1 MERFFFKTPEVRKV
15 AYFSMEIG
23 LISDMPTYSGGLG
36 ILAGDTIKSAADL
49 SVPMVA
55 ITLVHEKGYF
65 SQKINDKGEQSE
77 IPSNW
82 RKEEFLEPLDAEII
96 VLIEGREVR
105 VKCWKKTYKGIKNY
119 EVPILFLDTN
129 VPGNSEYD
137 KTLTSY
143 LYGGDTKYRFCQEMV
158 LGIGGMRILRALGY
172 NEIRK
177 FHMNEGHACLLTLEL
192 LKDNYYHDVDDIKK
206 KCVFTTHTPVPAGH
220 DKFDRELVKQLMP
233 DFPFNVPELY
243 DDEKKINMTLIGLH
257 FSNYINGV
265 AKKHGEVSREMFP
278 NYPIHSIT
286 NGVHS
291 ATWTCEAFQE
301 LFDKHIPEWKH
312 DSFTLRYV
320 AGIPAKEIF
329 EAHEKAKKM
338 LIDEI
343 NKRHNAKFE
352 QDVLTIGFAR
362 RATAYKRPDLI
373 FRDIERLKNISK
385 KNKIQFVFAGKA
397 HAKDFGGKEI
407 IKEIFSLKDKLGDRI
422 KLVYLENYDMGL
434 AKKIVSGVDVWM
446 NTPMRPREASGT
458 SGMKAAHNG
467 VPNFSIL
474 DGWWI
479 EGCIE
484 NVTGWAIGDLTQVH
498 SEQLQDDEDVKS
510 LYEKLENVIMPIY
523 YEDKNKLAEIMKSE
537 IVINASFFNTHRM
550 VSQYVLKAY
559 FH

>member
-1 MERFFFKTPEVRKV
+1 MERFFRPPEVRKI

-23 LISDMPTYSGGLG
+23 LFSDMPTYSGGLG

-55 ITLVHEKGYF
+55 VSLIHEQGYF
-65 SQKINDKGEQSE
+65 TQKINEKGEQIE
-77 IPSNW
+77 VANNW
-82 RKEEFLEPLDAEII
+82 RKEDFLEPLTAEVI
-96 VLIEGREVR
+96 VFIEGREVK
-105 VKCWKKTYKGIKNY
+105 VKCWRKTIKGIKDY

-137 KTLTSY
+137 KTLTSH
-143 LYGGDTKYRFCQEMV
+143 LYGGDTKYRFCQEMI
-158 LGIGGMRILRALGY
+158 LGIGGTRMLRALGY
-172 NEIRK
+172 SDIKK

-192 LKDNYYHDVDDIKK
+192 LKESFFHDLEEIKRR
-206 KCVFTTHTPVPAGH
+206 CVFTTHTPVPAGH
-220 DKFDRELVKQLMP
+220 DRFDPAMIKQLMP
-233 DFPFNVPELY
+233 EFPFNVPELY
-243 DDEKKINMTLIGLH
+243 DEEKKINMTLIGLH

-291 ATWTCEAFQE
+291 ATWTCDSFQE
-301 LFDKHIPEWKH
+301 LFDRHIPEWRL
-312 DSFTLRYV
+312 DSFTLRYA
-320 AGIPAKEIF
+320 AGIPAKEIYDT
-329 EAHEKAKKM
+329 HLKAKKI

-343 NKRHNAKFE
+343 NKVYNEKFDI
-352 QDVLTIGFAR
+352 DVLTIGFAR

-373 FRDIERLKNISK
+373 FRNIERLKEISK
-385 KNKIQFVFAGKA
+385 KGKIQFVFAGKA
-397 HAKDFGGKEI
+397 HARDFSGKEI
-407 IKEIFSLKDKLGDRI
+407 IKEIISLKNKLGDNI
-422 KLVYLENYDMGL
+422 KLVYLENYEMNL
-434 AKKIVSGVDVWM
+434 AKKLISGVDVWL

-479 EGCIE
+479 EGCME
-484 NVTGWAIGDLTQVH
+484 NVTGWAIGDETPVK
-498 SEQLQDDEDVKS
+498 EEGAQDDTDSKS
-510 LYEKLENVIMPIY
+510 LYEKLENIIIPIY
-523 YEDKNKLAEIMKSE
+523 YNDKNKLAEIMKSE